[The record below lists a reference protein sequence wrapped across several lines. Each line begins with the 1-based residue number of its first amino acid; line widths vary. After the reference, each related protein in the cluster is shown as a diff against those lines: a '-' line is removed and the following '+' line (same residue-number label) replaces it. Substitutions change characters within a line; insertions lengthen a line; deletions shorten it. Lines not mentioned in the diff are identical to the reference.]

1 MDGVT
6 QSVARYIKE
15 KGVAVSAISEKT
27 GIPCGVLYPSLR
39 ENSTRKL
46 RADEFMLICSFLDID
61 PRNFSTAYLIDSQ
74 KKPPEKGGG
83 KG

>member
-1 MDGVT
+1 MDGTT

-27 GIPCGVLYPSLR
+27 GIPCSVLYPSLR

-46 RADEFMLICSFLDID
+46 RTDEFMSICSFLDID
-61 PRNFSTAYLIDSQ
+61 PWKFITFE
-74 KKPPEKGGG
+74 EKDR
-83 KG
+83 KVATSVVK